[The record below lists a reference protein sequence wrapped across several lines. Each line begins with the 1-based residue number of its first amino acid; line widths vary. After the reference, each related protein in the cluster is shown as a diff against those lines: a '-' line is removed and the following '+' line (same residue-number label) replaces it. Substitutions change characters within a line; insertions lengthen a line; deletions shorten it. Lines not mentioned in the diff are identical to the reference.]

1 MSDIPFIKAG
11 QLDTPIDIY
20 AYTNTQNE
28 YGEITQ
34 TRSLLKMV
42 WAKLLPKSGSE
53 GVEDSVIVAT
63 SKVDFLVRYD
73 DDLELK
79 STTVSPE
86 EHFTIK
92 YLDKF
97 WLISSM
103 EYQGRGKGILIKSYY
118 KDDK

>member
-34 TRSLLKMV
+34 TRALLKMV
-42 WAKLLPKSGSE
+42 WAKLMAKGGKD

-63 SKVDFLVRYD
+63 SKVDFLVRWD
-73 DDLELK
+73 DDLELN

-86 EHFTIK
+86 EHFSIK
-92 YLDKF
+92 YLNKYWF
-97 WLISSM
+97 ISSM
-103 EYQGRGKGILIKSYY
+103 EYLGRGRGILIKCYY
-118 KDDK
+118 TDDK